1 MKLFFQATAKLLLG
15 LLLMAL
21 LIFLPAGDV
30 KYPNGFLFLLLFFV
44 PMLILGIVLFIKAP
58 DLLKKRLDSHEK
70 ETAQKGVLFVSSMI
84 FPLGFILSGFDHRH
98 GWSQVPLPIVIVASA
113 LFLLGYGMYAE
124 VMRENAYLSRTVEVQ
139 KGQKLISGGLYGI
152 VRHPMY
158 LSTLLMFPV
167 IPLILGSFWGVLA
180 FLPYPFLLALRI
192 SNEEKVLSE
201 GLDGYIEY
209 TKRVRYR
216 MIPFIW

>member
-30 KYPNGFLFLLLFFV
+30 KYPNGFLFLLLLFV

-70 ETAQKGVLFVSSMI
+70 ETAQKGVLFVSAMI
-84 FPLGFILSGFDHRH
+84 FPLGFILSGFDYRH

-139 KGQKLISGGLYGI
+139 KGQKLISSGLYGI

-201 GLDGYIEY
+201 GLDCYIEY